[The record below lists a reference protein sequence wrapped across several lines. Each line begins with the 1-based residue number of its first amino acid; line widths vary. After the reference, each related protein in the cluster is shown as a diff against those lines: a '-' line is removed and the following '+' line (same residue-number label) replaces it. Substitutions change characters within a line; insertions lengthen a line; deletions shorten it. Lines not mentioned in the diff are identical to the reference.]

1 MKRNIFIYLL
11 LVLSTSTAFAA
22 RGNVAAEDNAGKIH
36 FTGEIIAPSCVVVGD
51 DGTGTT
57 YNVPLG
63 TYPTSL
69 FKTVGTET
77 PLTPVPIE
85 LKDCPVKSD
94 GLANVQLTFSGVT
107 VAGAPEE
114 LIVSEAEG
122 VAIVL
127 SELDHDTTLIKFDKS
142 SGQVFIPLSTSATD
156 TISTMLNARYK
167 SISSTVTA
175 GEANADLTINILY
188 E

>member
-1 MKRNIFIYLL
+1 M
-11 LVLSTSTAFAA
+11 
-22 RGNVAAEDNAGKIH
+22 
-36 FTGEIIAPSCVVVGD
+36 
-51 DGTGTT
+51 
-57 YNVPLG
+57 
-63 TYPTSL
+63 
-69 FKTVGTET
+69 
-77 PLTPVPIE
+77 
-85 LKDCPVKSD
+85 KSD
-94 GLANVQLTFSGVT
+94 GLAAIQLTFSGTT
-107 VAGAPEE
+107 VAGSPDRLA
-114 LIVSEAEG
+114 VSEAEG

-142 SGQVFIPLSTSATD
+142 SGQVYIPLSTSATD

>member
-51 DGTGTT
+51 GGTT
-57 YNVPLG
+57 EYKVLLG

-69 FKTVGTET
+69 FKAVGTET
-77 PLTPVPIE
+77 DLIAVPIE

-107 VAGAPEE
+107 VEGEPDE
-114 LIVSEAEG
+114 LIVSGGASG

-127 SELDHDTTLIKFDKS
+127 SEMDHDTTLIKFDKS

-188 E
+188 Q

>member
-1 MKRNIFIYLL
+1 MKRNIFVCLL
-11 LVLSTSTAFAA
+11 LALSTSTAIAA

-51 DGTGTT
+51 GGTT
-57 YNVPLG
+57 EYKVPLG

-94 GLANVQLTFSGVT
+94 GLAAIQLTFSGTT
-107 VAGAPEE
+107 VAGSPDRLA
-114 LIVSEAEG
+114 VSEAGG

-142 SGQVFIPLSTSATD
+142 SGQIYIPLSTSATD

>member
-11 LVLSTSTAFAA
+11 LGLSTSTAFAA
-22 RGNVAAEDNAGKIH
+22 RGNVAAEDGAGTIH
-36 FTGEIIAPSCVVVGD
+36 FTGTIIAPSCVVVGE
-51 DGTGTT
+51 GTSTA
-57 YNVPLG
+57 YNISLG

-77 PLTPVPIE
+77 PLTPVNIE

-94 GLANVQLTFSGVT
+94 GLASVQLTFSGVT
-107 VAGAPEE
+107 VEGEPDE

-127 SELDHDTTLIKFDKS
+127 SELDHDSTLIKFDKS
-142 SGQVFIPLSTSATD
+142 GGQVFIPLSTSATD